1 MWDEC
6 AIVDDNKFDRLIC
19 RRIIERLRE
28 AGSIRDFD
36 SSEDVLPFLN
46 EECDTGKGI
55 LVFLDINMPGMNGL
69 DLLRRINDEEV
80 FSNLKERLSIF
91 IMTSSTLTQDIES
104 ARNYTFV
111 DGIIPKPM
119 GIKKVTDLM
128 LSAY

>member
-36 SSEDVLPFLN
+36 SSEEVLPFLMK
-46 EECDTGKGI
+46 ECESEKGI

-69 DLLRRINDEEV
+69 ELLKRINEEEA
-80 FSNLKERLSIF
+80 FISLKDRLSIF

-104 ARNYTFV
+104 AKNYSFV